1 MSHFSTTRTCVLA
14 LAALSVAGCAYDT
27 EPRHTT
33 AELAADPD
41 GYAGE
46 RHWFAGEIELGSSAC
61 TLMECAGAEPCNQC
75 LAAFVVG
82 DGTDAVVLV
91 AGDEYALEVGE
102 HLALGCDGDEAE
114 MTCRPAVPSRVT
126 AIYGRVEAAADLP
139 EVLSQHA
146 WMIVVDD
153 IELADGPSEQTVSGV
168 HLTE

>member
-1 MSHFSTTRTCVLA
+1 MTRFVMSRRLFVLAALA
-14 LAALSVAGCAYDT
+14 LAGCASDT

-33 AELAADPD
+33 AELAAAPEA
-41 GYAGE
+41 YAGE
-46 RHWFAGEIELGSSAC
+46 SHWFAGEIELGGFAC
-61 TLMECAGAEPCNQC
+61 TLVECAGAEPCNHC
-75 LAAFVVG
+75 LAPFVVG
-82 DGTDAVVLV
+82 DGPDAVVLV

-114 MTCRPAVPSRVT
+114 MACRPAVPSRVT

-139 EVLSQHA
+139 EVLSQHE
-146 WMIVVDD
+146 WMIVVDA